1 MQAHRHYGVVTGYER
16 KYPGKR
22 MRIIYKVLLSI
33 YNGRELFSA
42 GMQNSGLWK
51 GVVYADS

>member
-42 GMQNSGLWK
+42 GIWK